1 MMIPTSRD
9 DGGNT
14 MITAD
19 ERDELDILTTT
30 ASHILTL
37 RQMQWI
43 RRESKRQGKS
53 MSEVVRD
60 AIDAAM
66 ATDAKRDAA

>member
-1 MMIPTSRD
+1 
-9 DGGNT
+9 